1 MTVLRRTFG
10 ALRPGYLV
18 RSYVIGLVLLG
29 LMIAFITNAA
39 AKDNG
44 GSPIAMYIYFGVCTL
59 LFPFAKLAWDEL
71 RNLAFGDNIIV
82 LNAGLMLFL
91 KFVINLLLWGFAVFV
106 ASLGLLYLWFQTRA
120 PREVAG
126 E

>member
-10 ALRPGYLV
+10 ALRPAYFV
-18 RSYVIGLVLLG
+18 RSCVIGLVLLG
-29 LMIAFITNAA
+29 LMIAFITNVA

-44 GSPIAMYIYFGVCTL
+44 GSPIAMYSYFGLCTL

-71 RNLAFGDNIIV
+71 RNLAFGDNVIF

-106 ASLGLLYLWFQTRA
+106 APLGLLYLWLQTRA

-126 E
+126 Q